1 MIRVTQFD
9 STQES
14 SFVPP
19 TGGMETSLLWTLR
32 PLTPPGCLQ
41 YIYGET
47 IGTISSFNLKDSS
60 STHLSNQRYAI
71 CWRRERAMC
80 SLCFS
85 AGLYGLSNVPS
96 SVNSSPWTK
105 KAGYTDSIC
114 CNKDNPVS
122 NCGTSGGWL
131 AL

>member
-1 MIRVTQFD
+1 
-9 STQES
+9 
-14 SFVPP
+14 
-19 TGGMETSLLWTLR
+19 
-32 PLTPPGCLQ
+32 
-41 YIYGET
+41 
-47 IGTISSFNLKDSS
+47 
-60 STHLSNQRYAI
+60 
-71 CWRRERAMC
+71 MC
-80 SLCFS
+80 ALCFS

>member
-1 MIRVTQFD
+1 
-9 STQES
+9 
-14 SFVPP
+14 
-19 TGGMETSLLWTLR
+19 
-32 PLTPPGCLQ
+32 
-41 YIYGET
+41 
-47 IGTISSFNLKDSS
+47 
-60 STHLSNQRYAI
+60 
-71 CWRRERAMC
+71 MC

-131 AL
+131 ALWCTL